1 MTEKLRIIQYPSVN
15 CMPGTVL
22 CDPKFKKTGHMTP
35 DVLYVAGLHGESA
48 VLQGGLGK
56 LGSYNLLQLSV
67 YS

>member
-1 MTEKLRIIQYPSVN
+1 
-15 CMPGTVL
+15 MPGTVL
-22 CDPKFKKTGHMTP
+22 CDPMFKKTGHTTP
-35 DVLYVAGLHGESA
+35 DVLYVARLQGESA